1 MTELKLLQCRLDGR
15 YDIEDCLGRG
25 SYAEIYMARDRAA
38 TDERFRQ
45 VVIKALNVLL
55 QGYQD
60 SELERTL
67 IQNFQNEAI
76 ALDRVRHPN
85 IISRLGHGT
94 AIDLTGTA
102 FHYIVLEY
110 LGGGD
115 LSMLCRKEPL
125 KLDRALFYLQ
135 QICAGLAHAHV
146 SGVIHRDIKP
156 QNLLLTSDHETLKI
170 ADFGVAK
177 IGSAEGAITRVG
189 TNIYAA
195 PEHNPLVQTSALDTG
210 SLQSAQ
216 TQLTPAADIYSLAK
230 TAYTMICGVPPRAFA
245 HHAITELPPSI
256 SGEEWAPALLR
267 VLERATQTRPGDR
280 HQRVQDFWEELNDT
294 SLPVTQPLQMIQTH
308 RSISSDLQ
316 IESEV
321 ITAAPPKPRFETSR
335 ELQHQEVAG
344 NGATRPK
351 IVVPIAGHWAG
362 HSAGHPAVMPSQGFG
377 VPQQAGRVTVPVA
390 RNGQA
395 AARAGQGKIALQPRK
410 RSRDFVVGLVL
421 VLCFAGLLVATGAY
435 VRSWINRRVPQPP
448 ITTTTTTSIVGRL
461 AVTTTDVNLRA
472 GPNSKSDRVGLAES
486 GSHVKVLSV
495 SSNNNWCEVQVVQHS
510 RPKDDPSS
518 ADSGWVN
525 RDKLKFD

>member
-38 TDERFRQ
+38 TDERFRK

-60 SELERTL
+60 TELESTL

-94 AIDLTGTA
+94 AIDLTGTD

-125 KLDRALFYLQ
+125 KLDRALFFLQ
-135 QICAGLAHAHV
+135 QICAGLAHAHEC
-146 SGVIHRDIKP
+146 GVIHRDIKP

-177 IGSAEGAITRVG
+177 IEAVEGVITRVG

-210 SLQSAQ
+210 MLQNRQ
-216 TQLTPAADIYSLAK
+216 TQLTPAADVYSLAK

-245 HHAITELPPSI
+245 HHPITELPPSI
-256 SGEEWAPALLR
+256 SREPWAASLLR
-267 VLERATQTRPGDR
+267 VLECATQTRPGNR
-280 HQRVQDFWEELNDT
+280 YQRIQDFWDELNDT
-294 SLPVTQPLQMIQTH
+294 SLPVTQPLRIAQE
-308 RSISSDLQ
+308 RRRISADLD
-316 IESEV
+316 IDAEV
-321 ITAAPPKPRFETSR
+321 ITAPPPKPRFETSR
-335 ELQHQEVAG
+335 ERQHHEGAG
-344 NGATRPK
+344 NGLSRPR
-351 IVVPIAGHWAG
+351 IVVPIAGRLVG
-362 HSAGHPAVMPSQGFG
+362 HATVLPTQGFAA
-377 VPQQAGRVTVPVA
+377 PQQLGRLTVPVPVA
-390 RNGQA
+390 PNGKSA
-395 AARAGQGKIALQPRK
+395 VRTGESKIAFKPRN
-410 RSRDFVVGLVL
+410 RRRDFVVGLVL

-435 VRSWINRRVPQPP
+435 VRSWINRRATEQTAPATV
-448 ITTTTTTSIVGRL
+448 VGRDAL
-461 AVTTTDVNLRA
+461 TTTDLNLRD
-472 GPNSKSDRVGLAES
+472 GPNVTNNQIGLAEA
-486 GSHVKVLSV
+486 GSKVRVMNVNSIT
-495 SSNNNWCEVQVVQHS
+495 NWCEVQVLQHA
-510 RPKDDPSS
+510 RPKEDPNS
-518 ADSGWVN
+518 ADRGWVN
-525 RDKLKFD
+525 KKYLKFD